1 MAPDSSYSYFIR
13 RSTGGAEATYQL
25 WRAAATFSDDDSYKT
40 HLARPIAVQFNS
52 AQLLPLYRDIEHHG
66 LRV

>member
-1 MAPDSSYSYFIR
+1 MIQNCSYSYSIR
-13 RSTGGAEATYQL
+13 RSTGGAEAMYQL

-40 HLARPIAVQFNS
+40 HPGHIAVKFNS